1 MSNQE
6 ETAQVFIVDDD
17 DAIRDSISL
26 LLDTVDIPSTTFGSA
41 TEFLDS
47 FDPESKGC
55 LVLDIRMPRMSGME
69 LQANLRERGSNIPI
83 VFITGHGDI
92 PMAVEAMR
100 NGAINFIRKPFG
112 EQELLDCIN
121 EALDAEA
128 NQRLQQSDIQD
139 MKTKIE
145 KLTPREFEVF
155 ERVASGQAN
164 KVIAIELEI
173 SERTV
178 EIHRSQVMHKTE
190 SRSLADLV
198 RLKLL
203 LDQSNQ

>member
-1 MSNQE
+1 MP
-6 ETAQVFIVDDD
+6 VDRGIGGTRLPGRRSH
-17 DAIRDSISL
+17 ATWASTGSGIR
-26 LLDTVDIPSTTFGSA
+26 SA
-41 TEFLDS
+41 L
-47 FDPESKGC
+47 
-55 LVLDIRMPRMSGME
+55 
-69 LQANLRERGSNIPI
+69 
-83 VFITGHGDI
+83 
-92 PMAVEAMR
+92 EAR
-100 NGAINFIRKPFG
+100 
-112 EQELLDCIN
+112 
-121 EALDAEA
+121 AEA